1 MAADPIPIDL
11 RDVPGTS
18 WHGALHVACAP
29 LTAGDRL
36 MVYSPED
43 PEYLLEAV
51 DLGLRNSLAWT
62 VSRSADGQWIAVV
75 ECRGAAPV
83 RGIIDRLERD
93 HLRLD
98 GRLSAAL
105 RLVNAGVVHDSTD
118 AVRGFGRALQAH
130 LTIEDDLLLP
140 ALMGGRPPSSVE
152 PGGVML
158 REHGEILQ
166 ILMAID
172 ACFLCGDPDA
182 GEIGIY
188 LGLLSGTLA
197 KHEHREETQLFPVWA
212 ARLAGLPREQRDAL
226 DAEIAR
232 RLEDAT

>member
-1 MAADPIPIDL
+1 MEPDPIAIDL
-11 RDVPGTS
+11 RKVAGTH
-18 WHGALHVACAP
+18 WHGTLHVACAA
-29 LTAGDRL
+29 LAAGDRL
-36 MVYSPED
+36 TVCSAED

-62 VSRSADGQWIAVV
+62 VSRPTEGAWIAVV
-75 ECRGAAPV
+75 ACRGAAPV

-98 GRLSAAL
+98 GRLTAAL
-105 RLVNAGVVHDSTD
+105 RLVNAGVVYD
-118 AVRGFGRALQAH
+118 AADTVRGFGRALQAH

-140 ALMGGRPPSSVE
+140 ELMGGRPPSSVE

-166 ILMAID
+166 MLMAID
-172 ACFLCGDPDA
+172 TCFLCGDPDA

-197 KHEHREETQLFPVWA
+197 KHEHREETQLFPVWE
-212 ARLAGLPREQRDAL
+212 ARLAGLPQDRRNAL

-232 RLEDAT
+232 RLEAAT